1 MLMVIETR
9 EDLAPIPADP
19 TPRSTERALQAMGW
33 PFPVDDSRPQPR
45 HPLPLQAK
53 ANNVVPMPTPVPSA
67 PLPAARPEPRRVAR
81 IAVPLFALAEAR

>member
-33 PFPVDDSRPQPR
+33 PFPVDDTRPQPR
-45 HPLPLQAK
+45 RPLPLTART
-53 ANNVVPMPTPVPSA
+53 NVVPMPTPATPM
-67 PLPAARPEPRRVAR
+67 PAARPEPRRVAR
-81 IAVPLFALAEAR
+81 LAVPLFALAEAR

>member
-33 PFPVDDSRPQPR
+33 PFPVDDTKPTPR
-45 HPLPLQAK
+45 RPLPLAAK
-53 ANNVVPMPTPVPSA
+53 TSNVVPMPIPAA
-67 PLPAARPEPRRVAR
+67 PMPAARPEPRRVAR
-81 IAVPLFALAEAR
+81 VAVPLFALAEAR

>member
-33 PFPVDDSRPQPR
+33 PFPVDDARPQPR
-45 HPLPLQAK
+45 RPIPLAAK
-53 ANNVVPMPTPVPSA
+53 TNNVVPLTMPATPM
-67 PLPAARPEPRRVAR
+67 PAARPEPRRVAR
-81 IAVPLFALAEAR
+81 VAIPLFALAEAR